1 MLLSIIVVVKVI
13 VLLFMNRFLKECLV
27 KMDKLSLVSFK
38 LFSEQVRVVVIVLYK
53 ELLYFIFRIIVCI
66 GFNMMQKNLIL
77 VLDILLWQEKVQCN
91 GICIK

>member
-1 MLLSIIVVVKVI
+1 
-13 VLLFMNRFLKECLV
+13 
-27 KMDKLSLVSFK
+27 MDKLSLVSIK

-53 ELLYFIFRIIVCI
+53 ELLCFIFRIIVCI

-91 GICIK
+91 GICIKCFIWFVEN